1 MITNIGKKII
11 GKYLLGQT
19 TGYASYIAVGCGA
32 KPLVPYVS
40 GTKPDYSA
48 KTELD
53 FEMFRVPISSRG
65 FVDEDGKSKIV
76 FTAELPTEER
86 YEITEVGVYSA
97 ASNPSAGPTDSKNIL
112 TFSQNENWKIN
123 GTSSLDSISE
133 RIDDPSIPG
142 IIKDSFTIDGVVKSL
157 NIFETN
163 ADNRLFLDDARIL
176 RNERPRFLNNVIMIK
191 GNQADLDIE
200 SDSGPTQDTFEI
212 GASSNYIRLSGTT
225 VDFSKNSPTDKLK
238 LAFSS

>member
-1 MITNIGKKII
+1 MITNTGKKII

-32 KPLVPYVS
+32 KPLLPYVS
-40 GTKPDYSA
+40 GDTPDYSA

-65 FVDEDGKSKIV
+65 FIDEDGKSKIV

-97 ASNPSAGPTDSKNIL
+97 ASNPSAGSTDSKSL
-112 TFSQNENWKIN
+112 LSFSQNENWKIN
-123 GTSSLDSISE
+123 GTSTVDSISE
-133 RIDDPSIPG
+133 RLDDPLIAG
-142 IIKDSFTIDGVVKSL
+142 VIRDSFNVDGVSKSL

-163 ADNRLFLDDARIL
+163 ADNKI
-176 RNERPRFLNNVIMIK
+176 
-191 GNQADLDIE
+191 
-200 SDSGPTQDTFEI
+200 
-212 GASSNYIRLSGTT
+212 
-225 VDFSKNSPTDKLK
+225 FS
-238 LAFSS
+238 F